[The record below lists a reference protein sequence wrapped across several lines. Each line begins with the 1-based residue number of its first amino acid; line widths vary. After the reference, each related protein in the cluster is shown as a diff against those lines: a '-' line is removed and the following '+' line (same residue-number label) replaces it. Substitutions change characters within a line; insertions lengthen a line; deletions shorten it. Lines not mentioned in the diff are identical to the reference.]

1 LTIAALLAF
10 LGWVAW
16 AMPVEDMA
24 GAPAVDADAF
34 WAAVGFGLLA
44 SCGLRAARFI
54 ARKAKGR
61 SHGHF

>member
-34 WAAVGFGLLA
+34 WAASGVSLLA
-44 SCGLRAARFI
+44 CMTVQAIRALS
-54 ARKAKGR
+54 RKRGKG
-61 SHGHF
+61 